1 MNCDRRHRRSPRNRS
16 CHRTLDAAPYAY
28 LDVRQVRL
36 SDEIDVA
43 TLPLEPDSKAAE
55 PVERFPDLRAAT
67 LVVAVRLMAQATL
80 QHGI

>member
-1 MNCDRRHRRSPRNRS
+1 
-16 CHRTLDAAPYAY
+16 
-28 LDVRQVRL
+28 VRQVRL